1 MKKNTLSLAFAGAA
15 LIAAT
20 GFGVATDDVSA
31 TPDVEN
37 DSRARSVA
45 DTPLAQLVEM
55 PEPVEYYVAS
65 AGDIG
70 LPPEDAPYTTDG
82 FEIVGQYFD
91 TDLGVGYV
99 AISREDATSAKA
111 ELNLSPEYALESSNA
126 SHLRSDALS
135 GDGRDSVVV
144 VMSKYTAAQIS
155 SAMEQ
160 LTAHFQATGARVAFG
175 YHAQSDTIE
184 LSGELTE
191 GDLEVLPDTGV
202 GYSFVPGYY
211 QDDAYNENV
220 RAPFVGG
227 ASILGYRQGNLYS
240 CTSGIPAENSNG
252 ARGFFTAGHCFDLL
266 SHVWTSSS
274 RAGVSNS
281 GRVTHKYNASI
292 DAEFVSGKTYEGKI
306 LSGGERKPVAGTWH
320 PMGSQGNRLC
330 FQGRTSG
337 NVCNNQVISYG
348 ISRCF
353 GTGCYGNLISLR
365 GGTSS
370 QGGDSGGPVF
380 ANFGSSVRVT
390 GMITG
395 HFDPL
400 VGQSTTY
407 VTDWRAVRDNYG
419 ARLIYG

>member
-160 LTAHFQATGARVAFG
+160 LTAHFQATGARVAFVK
-175 YHAQSDTIE
+175 T
-184 LSGELTE
+184 
-191 GDLEVLPDTGV
+191 
-202 GYSFVPGYY
+202 
-211 QDDAYNENV
+211 
-220 RAPFVGG
+220 R
-227 ASILGYRQGNLYS
+227 
-240 CTSGIPAENSNG
+240 
-252 ARGFFTAGHCFDLL
+252 RG
-266 SHVWTSSS
+266 
-274 RAGVSNS
+274 RN
-281 GRVTHKYNASI
+281 
-292 DAEFVSGKTYEGKI
+292 
-306 LSGGERKPVAGTWH
+306 
-320 PMGSQGNRLC
+320 
-330 FQGRTSG
+330 
-337 NVCNNQVISYG
+337 
-348 ISRCF
+348 
-353 GTGCYGNLISLR
+353 SLR
-365 GGTSS
+365 KIHAC
-370 QGGDSGGPVF
+370 DSK
-380 ANFGSSVRVT
+380 ATTICSVRVFSRRH
-390 GMITG
+390 ILC
-395 HFDPL
+395 FL
-400 VGQSTTY
+400 EYAQK
-407 VTDWRAVRDNYG
+407 A
-419 ARLIYG
+419 